1 MDTKQMSK
9 KEIDVLQTKRNEI
22 LLNFLPFF
30 IVTIILVAGL
40 FIYFYYKVFNQED
53 QYGLIIYLVPWLI
66 LFIIFILLIV
76 SLMKKISPLNK
87 DIKSKKIVVKESHIE
102 NKTETERLAHS
113 FDTLSEEGFEFSPEN
128 SLIKEYQIVTDN
140 YVYQVDK
147 ETYDNFNIYDKVEL
161 HFSEKSHI
169 LLSINKLS

>member
-1 MDTKQMSK
+1 
-9 KEIDVLQTKRNEI
+9 
-22 LLNFLPFF
+22 
-30 IVTIILVAGL
+30 
-40 FIYFYYKVFNQED
+40 
-53 QYGLIIYLVPWLI
+53 
-66 LFIIFILLIV
+66 
-76 SLMKKISPLNK
+76 MKKISPLNK

-169 LLSINKLS
+169 FFFFNKLY